1 MLTEIATGILIVV
14 GSTILLGIFGIL
26 VRLHTNVKKIIEND
40 WKQKEAIT
48 LLIGGNLGLLDA
60 VRTGRTNGNLSKHED
75 KLKAY
80 LAKEAVG

>member
-40 WKQKEAIT
+40 RKQKEAIT

>member
-1 MLTEIATGILIVV
+1 MLTEITTGILIVV